1 MMLLSF
7 CRTHSLGSAFVQ
19 PLLALSFLALSTATS
34 VAAPTPPP
42 QSDAERKGPFV
53 LTDKILSDLLEEG
66 YEIRATLGT
75 SLVLQKDA
83 SVFSCSIVP
92 DQKTMSYHPY
102 FACSALQEIRPKG
115 E

>member
-7 CRTHSLGSAFVQ
+7 CRTHSLGSAFVR
-19 PLLALSFLALSTATS
+19 PVLALSFLALSTVTS
-34 VAAPTPPP
+34 VAAQTPAP
-42 QSDAERKGPFV
+42 QNDAQRKGPFV
-53 LTDKILSDLLEEG
+53 LTDKIMSDLLDEG

-75 SLVLQKDA
+75 SLVLQKGA

-102 FACSALQEIRPKG
+102 FACSALQEIRPTD